1 MALLALYV
9 LIAVAISLVALG
21 FYKEDYWLI
30 ILGGFMMAILGLHV
44 FINGIGELVDYTSR
58 YTFGILLVFIGVYL
72 GARAGFEA
80 FKEGI

>member
-9 LIAVAISLVALG
+9 LIALSICLAGLG
-21 FYKEDYWLI
+21 FFKEDYWLI
-30 ILGGFMMAILGLHV
+30 VLGGFLMVMLGLHV
-44 FINGIGELVDYTSR
+44 FINGLGELTTYTSR
-58 YTFGILLVFIGVYL
+58 YTFGTLMIFIGAYL